1 MGDGSVE
8 SNDIDL
14 SAADGS
20 SVAFGDGA
28 SSSAESQDVEVYDNS
43 GTVQVADDGTQTG
56 VTDNSI
62 NDSFNNTDSFN
73 TDIEQT
79 DNSIDDSFDVEDSF
93 NVDES
98 ETDNSV
104 DIQDNDLTVDG
115 GLL

>member
-1 MGDGSVE
+1 
-8 SNDIDL
+8 
-14 SAADGS
+14 
-20 SVAFGDGA
+20 VAFGDGA
-28 SSSAESQDVEVYDNS
+28 SSSAETQDVDIDGNT
-43 GTVQVADDGTQTG
+43 GTIQVADDGTQTG

-93 NVDES
+93 NTDNS
-98 ETDNSV
+98 ETDNST
-104 DIQDNDLTVDG
+104 DIEDNDVTIDG